1 MHTCYLTVYAILFIE
16 YSAYFCRMKMLLR
29 FILIL
34 SLLCPHICRAQD
46 NAYGFLGIPSSARI
60 YGLGGMNIST
70 VEDNLNVTD
79 QNPALLG
86 PEMGGWLDFNY
97 MRFLG
102 DSNFAGVSFGRAA
115 GAHSAWKAGIQ
126 YFGYGSVDE
135 TMPDGTV
142 TGSFSPVD
150 IVFSGS
156 YAVDLASRWRIG
168 AAVKLLYSSYDSY
181 TACAVGADLG
191 INYYN
196 PDRDFS
202 FSVVGANLGGQ
213 IKKFDN
219 MSEGLPFDLR
229 IGMTRGVS
237 DLPLRWSVTA
247 YNLTRWHKGNRHIMK
262 HMVVGLDFT
271 PSDKFYMSIGYNY
284 KMRSDMSGYK
294 RSLLSGFTAGAGL
307 STSRFNIG
315 VAVAQ
320 PHNGA
325 TSLMVNFGL
334 KIADIV
340 R

>member
-1 MHTCYLTVYAILFIE
+1 MYREFFYSYFCIMESVRKLILFSGILCGFAVYA
-16 YSAYFCRMKMLLR
+16 
-29 FILIL
+29 
-34 SLLCPHICRAQD
+34 HAQD

-86 PEMGGWLDFNY
+86 PEMGGWLDVNY

-115 GAHSAWKAGIQ
+115 GVHSAWKASLR
-126 YFGYGSVDE
+126 YFGYGSIDE

-142 TGSFSPVD
+142 VGSFSPMD
-150 IVFSGS
+150 MSFSGS

-168 AAVKLLYSSYDSY
+168 AAAKLLYSSYASY
-181 TACAVGADLG
+181 TSFAVGVDLG
-191 INYYN
+191 INYYD
-196 PDRDFS
+196 PDRDLS

-219 MSEGLPFDLR
+219 TSDGLPVDLR
-229 IGMTRGVS
+229 VGMTRGIS
-237 DLPLRWSVTA
+237 DLPLRWSMTW
-247 YNLTRWHKGNRHIMK
+247 YNLTRWRNGNGGILK
-262 HMVVGLDFT
+262 HVVLGLDFT
-271 PSDKFYMSIGYNY
+271 PSDKFYISVGYNY

-307 STSRFNIG
+307 STSRFNVG
-315 VAVAQ
+315 VAIAQ
-320 PHNGA
+320 PHSGA
-325 TSLMVNFGL
+325 TTLMVNFGL
-334 KIADIV
+334 KIIDIT